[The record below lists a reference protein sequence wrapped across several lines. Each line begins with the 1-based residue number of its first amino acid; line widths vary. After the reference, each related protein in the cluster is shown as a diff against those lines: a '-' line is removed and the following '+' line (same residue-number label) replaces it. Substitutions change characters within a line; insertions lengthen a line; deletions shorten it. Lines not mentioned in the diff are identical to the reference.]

1 MLTLTTLI
9 DHAQSYDTASLEVP
23 TQGISYPPQGSQ
35 SFQDTTAGTSTSEV
49 MLIQLGE
56 IPHTEV
62 MKMAMR
68 LVTRELFG
76 ENAMSTDKTAKKNML
91 TQVIWDSVPCC
102 FGPNG
107 EITPHSLASV

>member
-1 MLTLTTLI
+1 MSELLMAKPSPIKLSDDII
-9 DHAQSYDTASLEVP
+9 DQMV
-23 TQGISYPPQGSQ
+23 
-35 SFQDTTAGTSTSEV
+35 
-49 MLIQLGE
+49 
-56 IPHTEV
+56 
-62 MKMAMR
+62 KMAMR
-68 LVTRELFG
+68 LVTHELFG

>member
-23 TQGISYPPQGSQ
+23 SQGISYPPQGSQ

-62 MKMAMR
+62 MH
-68 LVTRELFG
+68 VSLFFF
-76 ENAMSTDKTAKKNML
+76 D
-91 TQVIWDSVPCC
+91 
-102 FGPNG
+102 
-107 EITPHSLASV
+107 

>member
-1 MLTLTTLI
+1 MAKPSPIKLSDDII
-9 DHAQSYDTASLEVP
+9 DQTVK
-23 TQGISYPPQGSQ
+23 T
-35 SFQDTTAGTSTSEV
+35 
-49 MLIQLGE
+49 
-56 IPHTEV
+56 
-62 MKMAMR
+62 AMR